1 VKLLRPLNRVCRGK
15 AYYRWILM
23 IPPAQVR
30 ELGWQA
36 GEELETR
43 VERGVLYTRRARG
56 KVGPKRREKPRA
68 PGD

>member
-1 VKLLRPLNRVCRGK
+1 MKLLRPLNRVYRGK

-23 IPPAQVR
+23 IPPRQVR

-43 VERGVLYTRRARG
+43 VSRGVLHAQRARTRVVTKG
-56 KVGPKRREKPRA
+56 RKKR
-68 PGD
+68 